1 MSDAAL
7 EVCCGAPEHKK
18 TYDLDAYVALLTA
31 LEGKARRLGGGWT
44 PRSVEIALHAA
55 SLVAGPK
62 LMKRKRED

>member
-31 LEGKARRLGGGWT
+31 LEGKARRLRRRPQPSPVGLRLRVLPDLINFRAA
-44 PRSVEIALHAA
+44 PRKV
-55 SLVAGPK
+55 
-62 LMKRKRED
+62 